1 MSYYYP
7 EHVHFTTA
15 AGTGGETSITFHE
28 RMEVVSAKVV
38 DFDGI
43 AADGTNYATFQILG
57 NDKATV
63 LFQWA
68 TLTSAQG
75 ALTANV
81 SADLVSQNNQDKAI
95 FAAGDVL
102 IIKVVK
108 ASSGKATKASVCLQ
122 LRQARS
128 Y

>member
-7 EHVHFTTA
+7 SHLHFTTA
-15 AGTGGETSITFHE
+15 AGTAGETSITFHE
-28 RMEVVSAKVV
+28 RMEVVAAKVV

-43 AADGTNYATFQILG
+43 AADGSDYATFQVLG
-57 NDKATV
+57 NDKTAV

-81 SADLVSQNNQDKAI
+81 SADLVSQNNQAKAI
-95 FAAGDVL
+95 FDAGDVL
-102 IIKVVK
+102 IVKVAK
-108 ASSGKATKASVCLQ
+108 AASGKATKASVCLQ

>member
-1 MSYYYP
+1 
-7 EHVHFTTA
+7 
-15 AGTGGETSITFHE
+15 
-28 RMEVVSAKVV
+28 MEVVAVKVV

-43 AADGTNYATFQILG
+43 AADGTNYATFQVLG
-57 NDKATV
+57 NDKTTV

-68 TLTSAQG
+68 TLDTAQG

-81 SADLVSQNNQDKAI
+81 SADLVSQNNQAKAV
-95 FAAGDVL
+95 FEAGEVL
-102 IIKVVK
+102 IVKVLK

>member
-15 AGTGGETSITFHE
+15 LTAVGETSITFHE
-28 RMEVVSAKVV
+28 RMEVVAAKVV

-43 AADGTNYATFQILG
+43 AADGSNYATFQILG

-68 TLTSAQG
+68 TLNSAEG

-81 SADLVSQNNQDKAI
+81 SADLVSQNKQDKAI
-95 FAAGDVL
+95 FAAGEVL
-102 IIKVVK
+102 IVKVIK
-108 ASSGKATKASVCLQ
+108 AASGKATKASICLQ

>member
-7 EHVHFTTA
+7 SHLHFTTA
-15 AGTGGETSITFHE
+15 AGTDGETSIAFHE
-28 RMEVVSAKVV
+28 RMEVVAVKVV

-43 AADGTNYATFQILG
+43 AADATNYATFQVLG
-57 NDKATV
+57 KDKATV

-68 TLTSAQG
+68 TLNTAQG

-81 SADLVSQNNQDKAI
+81 SADLVSQNNQAKAV
-95 FAAGDVL
+95 FEAGDVL
-102 IIKVVK
+102 IVKVVK
-108 ASSGKATKASVCLQ
+108 AASGKATKASVCLQ

>member
-57 NDKATV
+57 NDKSTV

-81 SADLVSQNNQDKAI
+81 SADLVSQNNQEKAI

-102 IIKVVK
+102 IVKVVK
-108 ASSGKATKASVCLQ
+108 ASSGKATKASVCMQ

>member
-15 AGTGGETSITFHE
+15 AGTGGETSIAFHE
-28 RMEVVSAKVV
+28 RMEVLAAKVV

-43 AADGTNYATFQILG
+43 AADGTDYATFQVLG
-57 NDKATV
+57 KDKATV

-68 TLTSAQG
+68 TLNTAQG

-81 SADLVSQNNQDKAI
+81 SADLVSQNNQAKAI
-95 FAAGDVL
+95 FEAGDVL
-102 IIKVVK
+102 IVKVVK
-108 ASSGKATKASVCLQ
+108 AASGKATKASVCLQ

>member
-28 RMEVVSAKVV
+28 RMEVVAAKVV

-43 AADGTNYATFQILG
+43 AADGTNYATFQVLG
-57 NDKATV
+57 NDKTAV

-68 TLTSAQG
+68 TLDTAQG

-81 SADLVSQNNQDKAI
+81 SADLVSQNNQAKAI
-95 FAAGDVL
+95 FDAGDVL
-102 IIKVVK
+102 IIKVLK

>member
-7 EHVHFTTA
+7 SHLHFTTV

-28 RMEVVSAKVV
+28 RMEVVAVKVV

-43 AADGTNYATFQILG
+43 AADGTNYATFQVLG
-57 NDKATV
+57 NDKTTV

-68 TLTSAQG
+68 TLDTAQG

-81 SADLVSQNNQDKAI
+81 SADLVSQNNQAKAV
-95 FAAGDVL
+95 FEAGQVL

-108 ASSGKATKASVCLQ
+108 ASSGKATKASICLQ